1 MLFILWSDYMI
12 YALVILLLV
21 LIVRTINN
29 QQAQTYWYKVYSK
42 PMRLISMIV
51 LSTFIVIG
59 LLDSI
64 HYRPKLESTDQIH
77 KIQYSNHVRSVLDW
91 ILSPISQVEASY
103 SEPFATHL
111 LGATLSKNTDGN
123 IVWITPALEHV
134 KPTNILLSVSKTIV
148 LMLTL
153 WVVITA
159 TVLLVRR
166 KSIATINLRTSGII
180 AWLTVLIISCIIAV
194 CYILSLHYHI
204 LGTDKIGVD
213 VLYASIK
220 SIRTGL
226 VIGILTTIITLPFA
240 ILFGTIAGYF
250 RGWID
255 DCVQYVYITLSSIPG
270 VLFIAAAMLTLETLI
285 SAHTNYFELMAQR
298 VDSRLILLCAI
309 LGITSWTNLCRV
321 LRGETLKIREQD
333 FVLAAKVQGLSNIR
347 IISKHIIPNLSHII
361 LISLVMDFSGL
372 VLAEAVLTYVG
383 VGVDP
388 SMYSWGNMINA
399 ARMEMARDPIVWWP
413 LAGAFIFM
421 FILVLS
427 ANIFADGV
435 REAFDPK
442 SV

>member
-12 YALVILLLV
+12 YALIILL
-21 LIVRTINN
+21 IAFIIRTIKNK
-29 QQAQTYWYKVYSK
+29 QIQSYWYKVYSK
-42 PMRLISMIV
+42 PLRLISMII
-51 LSTFIVIG
+51 LLTFILIG
-59 LLDSI
+59 FLDSI
-64 HYRPKLESTDQIH
+64 HYRPRLVNVDPMQNV
-77 KIQYSNHVRSVLDW
+77 QYSNHVQSVLDW
-91 ILSPISQVEASY
+91 ILRPISQVESSY
-103 SEPFATHL
+103 SAPFATHL
-111 LGATLSKNTDGN
+111 LGATLNKNADGK
-123 IVWITPALEHV
+123 ITWITPILEHV
-134 KPTNILLSVSKTIV
+134 KPTDILISICKTIILMLLLSAGITISV
-148 LMLTL
+148 LFIKRTNL
-153 WVVITA
+153 A
-159 TVLLVRR
+159 
-166 KSIATINLRTSGII
+166 SISLRSPEMI
-180 AWLTVLIISCIIAV
+180 AWITVIVISCVIAV
-194 CYILSLHYHI
+194 CYVLSLHYHI

-226 VIGILTTIITLPFA
+226 IIGILTTIITLPFA
-240 ILFGTIAGYF
+240 IFFGTIAGYF

-285 SAHTNYFELMAQR
+285 SIHANYFELMAQR

-309 LGITSWTNLCRV
+309 LGITSWTNLCRI
-321 LRGETLKIREQD
+321 LRAETLKIREQD
-333 FVLAAKVQGLSNIR
+333 FVLAARVQGLRDIR
-347 IISKHIIPNLSHII
+347 IITKHIIPNLSHII

-442 SV
+442 SK